1 MWRCQI
7 WWDGIVESKAML
19 CRCGTQCHV
28 TLTEFTLFSGVISGC
43 KGSCSNQFGISGRPE
58 TWIMPD
64 ELNGAILFIH
74 LFFLSG
80 RCFVFVFCF
89 CFFHLTL
96 FFKKKKK
103 TPEMS
108 CGLQDSTRLSISIRV
123 NRIWLNVHLWVN
135 SSWTLQDTAFLF
147 FFFFLTFLHG
157 SWWQKSSKFSC
168 LVSMSDYSL
177 MQSQIL
183 IWIH

>member
-1 MWRCQI
+1 
-7 WWDGIVESKAML
+7 ML

-43 KGSCSNQFGISGRPE
+43 KGSCSNQFGISGCPE

-103 TPEMS
+103 NTRNV
-108 CGLQDSTRLSISIRV
+108 LWTTRLHPPFHKHQGKQNMTKCS
-123 NRIWLNVHLWVN
+123 
-135 SSWTLQDTAFLF
+135 FM
-147 FFFFLTFLHG
+147 G
-157 SWWQKSSKFSC
+157 
-168 LVSMSDYSL
+168 
-177 MQSQIL
+177 
-183 IWIH
+183 